1 MTMSRKVGMKVVR
14 MVPSSLLARKDVKRD
29 ISSGEKPAKHHH
41 HLHLI
46 VSLQSDVGVP
56 DEVLSQILGADVFEP

>member
-41 HLHLI
+41 HLHFI
-46 VSLQSDVGVP
+46 VSLKSHVGVP
-56 DEVLSQILGADVFEP
+56 DEVLGEILGADVVEP

>member
-41 HLHLI
+41 HLHFI
-46 VSLQSDVGVP
+46 VSPKSHAGIP
-56 DEVLSQILGADVFEP
+56 DEVLSEILGADVFEP